1 MATSCLDAN
10 VLLRLI
16 LQDVPEQYERAK
28 RLISSVP
35 DTFYVS
41 DAALNEAVFALQ
53 NHYALS
59 RNQIADMVKWV
70 LTLPTI
76 VGEYDTVRAALDAYQ
91 THPQLSYAD
100 CYFAEEAARLAMLPL
115 WTFDKKLAR
124 QHPHAQ
130 EVPYGD
136 V

>member
-35 DTFYVS
+35 DTFVVS
-41 DAALNEAVFALQ
+41 HAALNEAVFALQ
-53 NHYALS
+53 NHYGLA
-59 RNQIADMVKWV
+59 RTQIVAMVKWV

-76 VGEYDTVRAALDAYQ
+76 VGDYDTVLAALDAYA
-91 THPQLSYAD
+91 THPQLSYTD
-100 CYFAEEAARLAMLPL
+100 CYLAEEAARLAVPL

-124 QHPHAQ
+124 QHPSAQ
-130 EVPYGD
+130 EVPDNG